1 MLLHPPHWSCG
12 RSCSR
17 SHDALDLR
25 DPESWRSKLVTAWAS
40 LSLWSLAARRSR
52 ARWSGRRHRF
62 SSVGSVVTSLVQGS
76 VEFLEDPSVGI
87 GSVVSFSSSFSSSSF
102 SSSSLGSYCCCT
114 PPPPVGRS
122 PLAGG
127 QLKPRPPP
135 ECCCCCSRMICQ
147 LQDSWI
153 CFCQSKE
160 DFYPK

>member
-1 MLLHPPHWSCG
+1 MWQFLC
-12 RSCSR
+12 
-17 SHDALDLR
+17 DLR
-25 DPESWRSKLVTAWAS
+25 CWLLMYTLGPVCLPGMPPEAGGP
-40 LSLWSLAARRSR
+40 LSLPSS
-52 ARWSGRRHRF
+52 F
-62 SSVGSVVTSLVQGS
+62 SSS
-76 VEFLEDPSVGI
+76 
-87 GSVVSFSSSFSSSSF
+87 SFSSFSSSSF

-160 DFYPK
+160 DFYPKWNHISLNFVWDRIRFEVQCLIVMERWFTAGNCKLHPGARFWC